1 MKLSKKRFQQPARFE
16 LLPLLD
22 VIFLLLIFF
31 IFVMLKMTM
40 QSSIKIE
47 LPQLVESRQQTEE
60 LLIISINSKNQI
72 FINEKITTEA
82 LMLAQVMTLQKE
94 RKKQKE
100 KTGQTE
106 QKLPILI
113 RGDKQSDLGVA
124 LSILDKLRLSGFQH
138 VAFATEK
145 DQ

>member
-31 IFVMLKMTM
+31 VFVMLKMTM
-40 QSSIKIE
+40 QSSINIE
-47 LPQLVESRQQTEE
+47 LPQLVDSQQHTEE
-60 LLIISINSKNQI
+60 FLIISINSKNQI
-72 FINEKITTEA
+72 FINEKITTEER
-82 LMLAQVMTLQKE
+82 MLAQVMTLQKE
-94 RKKQKE
+94 KK
-100 KTGQTE
+100 E

-113 RGDKQSDLGVA
+113 RGDRQSDLGVA

-138 VAFATEK
+138 VAFGTQK
-145 DQ
+145 DN

>member
-1 MKLSKKRFQQPARFE
+1 MLQIYDFRFDKF
-16 LLPLLD
+16 LPSEQLD

-31 IFVMLKMTM
+31 VFVMLKMTM
-40 QSSIKIE
+40 QSSIKVE
-47 LPQLVESRQQTEE
+47 LPQLVDSQQQTQEVI
-60 LLIISINSKNQI
+60 IISIDSDNQI
-72 FINEKITTEA
+72 FINEKITTEE
-82 LMLAQVMTLQKE
+82 LMVAQVISLQTE
-94 RKKQKE
+94 KK
-100 KTGQTE
+100 E

-113 RGDKQSDLGVA
+113 RGDRQSDLGVA

>member
-1 MKLSKKRFQQPARFE
+1 MKLSKKGFQQPARFE

-31 IFVMLKMTM
+31 VFVMLKMTM
-40 QSSIKIE
+40 QSSINIE
-47 LPQLVESRQQTEE
+47 LPQLVDSRQQTEE
-60 LLIISINSKNQI
+60 LLLISIDSKNQI
-72 FINEKITTEA
+72 FINEKITTEE
-82 LMLAQVMTLQKE
+82 LMLAKVISLQRE
-94 RKKQKE
+94 KK
-100 KTGQTE
+100 G

-145 DQ
+145 KHQE